1 MRRGEIWWA
10 DLAPPAGHRP
20 VVLLSR
26 DDAYAIR
33 SEVTVAPVTTRIRHI
48 PVEVNLGPGDGL
60 PKACVVN
67 LDSINTIAR
76 RRLREFVA
84 MLRAEKLDELDEAIH
99 YALGLQR

>member
-10 DLAPPAGHRP
+10 ELAPPMGRRP

-26 DDAYAIR
+26 DTAYSHR
-33 SEVTVAPVTTRIRHI
+33 SEITIASVTTRIRNI
-48 PVEVNLGPGDGL
+48 PVEVTLGPKEGL
-60 PKACVVN
+60 PRPCVAN
-67 LDSINTIAR
+67 LDSINTIDK

-84 MLRAEKLDELDEAIH
+84 ALNPGTLDELEAAIH

>member
-33 SEVTVAPVTTRIRHI
+33 TEVTIAAVTTRIRNI
-48 PVEVNLGPGDGL
+48 PVEVNLGPKEGL
-60 PKACVVN
+60 PRACVAN
-67 LDSINTIAR
+67 LDSINTIEKAS
-76 RRLREFVA
+76 LREFVA
-84 MLRAEKLDELDEAIH
+84 MLRAEKLDELDAAIH

>member
-26 DDAYAIR
+26 DNAYAIR
-33 SEVTVAPVTTRIRHI
+33 TEVTVAAVTTRIRNI
-48 PVEVNLGPGDGL
+48 PVEVGLGPKEGL
-60 PKACVVN
+60 PRTCVAN
-67 LDSINTIAR
+67 LDSINTIEKAS
-76 RRLREFVA
+76 LREFVA
-84 MLRAEKLDELDEAIH
+84 MLHAEKLDELDEAIH